1 LDENA
6 RTSLVQGATE
16 DIMSQDGGNGR
27 DGQTPRDFLALAHAQ
42 EWTNFYDSFD
52 KLVQDNL
59 ARSSELLRHA
69 MSLPEVA
76 DREVAEMKAE
86 MATKIAAERQAAK
99 EALTLVHKD
108 LVSTQEQG
116 EALQRSMISWMAD
129 LGRVSQSVADL
140 VQKYD
145 EHDDVPAAEAVAPE
159 PEPVG
164 AVWESPAEPAVEA
177 EAEPESDVLASSA
190 EAADEA
196 VWDGDVSFDELVSG
210 ESTADDADDEGDSS
224 PQKPAW
230 LSVARQGATS

>member
-1 LDENA
+1 
-6 RTSLVQGATE
+6 
-16 DIMSQDGGNGR
+16 MSQDGGNGK
-27 DGQTPRDFLALAHAQ
+27 DGQTARDFLALAHGQ

-76 DREVAEMKAE
+76 DREVAEIKAE
-86 MATKIAAERQAAK
+86 MGTKIAAERQTAK
-99 EALTLVHKD
+99 EAFALVHKD
-108 LVSTQEQG
+108 LVSAQEQG
-116 EALQRSMISWMAD
+116 EAMQRSMTSWMAD
-129 LGRVSQSVADL
+129 LGRLSQSVADL
-140 VQKYD
+140 IQKYD

-159 PEPVG
+159 PEPVVE
-164 AVWESPAEPAVEA
+164 AAWESPVVEA
-177 EAEPESDVLASSA
+177 ESESESESDALASSA
-190 EAADEA
+190 EAAEEA

-210 ESTADDADDEGDSS
+210 ESTTGDADGEGDSS

>member
-1 LDENA
+1 
-6 RTSLVQGATE
+6 
-16 DIMSQDGGNGR
+16 MSQDGGNGR

-76 DREVAEMKAE
+76 DREVAEIKAE
-86 MATKIAAERQAAK
+86 MGTKIAAERQAAK
-99 EALTLVHKD
+99 EALALVHME
-108 LVSTQEQG
+108 LASAQEQG
-116 EALQRSMISWMAD
+116 EALQRSMTSWMAD

-159 PEPVG
+159 PEPVE
-164 AVWESPAEPAVEA
+164 AAWESPAVEVEPEPEPV
-177 EAEPESDVLASSA
+177 PESDALAEMVSG
-190 EAADEA
+190 EAAEEA

-210 ESTADDADDEGDSS
+210 ESTADDADDEDDSS